1 MVIVMGSSMQL
12 PIFLLESA
20 GGAEPGMGVCEW
32 EGPSRLEQP
41 AKGRIANRGPVEMKV
56 LYTGTHTHFGH
67 QETAVSC
74 IDGIIRCGNVA
85 KGTA

>member
-1 MVIVMGSSMQL
+1 MEASTRHVYDPPKRVIV
-12 PIFLLESA
+12 I
-20 GGAEPGMGVCEW
+20 
-32 EGPSRLEQP
+32 
-41 AKGRIANRGPVEMKV
+41 KV